1 MNQRE
6 RVATALLKFRYGP
19 DWNLSPEGTRARER
33 ELTEADAVIAVV
45 NSEPDWPK
53 TNEPSELD
61 YLPNHKLIQNY
72 AEAVVHGPP
81 DLVQSLF
88 DALDRRLSKTYDPDG
103 LGDRLMNGDTLY
115 IRHDF
120 YADEKQ
126 ARETAQASL
135 AESRLLKIPFHI
147 GEECHI
153 NETSKYFQ
161 DWKSTRLW
169 FAGIRID
176 VRTGNND
183 VTVAE
188 HWPPRHNGDLTDG
201 FPLSE
206 ISAGSAPCL
215 TPLKT

>member
-33 ELTEADAVIAVV
+33 ELTEADTVIAVV
-45 NSEPDWPK
+45 NSQSDAPRTSK
-53 TNEPSELD
+53 QSELD
-61 YLPNHKLIQNY
+61 ALPNTKLIENY

-88 DALDRRLSKTYDPDG
+88 DALVRRLTKTYDPDG
-103 LGDRLMNGDTLY
+103 LGDRLMDGDTLY
-115 IRHDF
+115 IRHAL
-120 YADEKQ
+120 YTDEKQ
-126 ARETAQASL
+126 ARETAQAAL
-135 AESRLLKIPFHI
+135 AEHRLLKIPFNI

-169 FAGIRID
+169 FAGIRMDI
-176 VRTGNND
+176 RTGDTD

-188 HWPPRHNGDLTDG
+188 HWPPRHPGDLTDG

-206 ISAGSAPCL
+206 ISAGGPLCL
-215 TPLKT
+215 TPPKT